1 MVGRFWEDYA
11 FGALHMLLLD
21 FFSLLMIALTVWL
34 VLFFFFFNNVN
45 LVRRENQISGV
56 MIM

>member
-34 VLFFFFFNNVN
+34 VLFFFF
-45 LVRRENQISGV
+45 Q
-56 MIM
+56 